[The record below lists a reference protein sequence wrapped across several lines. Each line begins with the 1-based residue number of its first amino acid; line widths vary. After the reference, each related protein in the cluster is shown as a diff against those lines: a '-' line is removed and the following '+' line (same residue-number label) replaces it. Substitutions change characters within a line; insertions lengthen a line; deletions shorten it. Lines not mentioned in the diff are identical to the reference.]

1 MNGQKSLEPI
11 NILLSREELL
21 FVLNSLEADF
31 IPGLDMEPR
40 GELTVAQELFAM
52 TVAGRAL
59 RAREL
64 ARVQAGGELEI
75 HTALLTM
82 VGVCAYSQN
91 VIFVYHWPANAETPR
106 RYFGHIRGNDVVAH
120 TRPEDVLHLFSLLP
134 SKEQLINQVL
144 TLCQYADV
152 PASGSLEFS
161 APSET
166 FAQVRQL
173 ASAGEVEKA
182 VNLLI
187 NNSVATD
194 TAKTFVDTLA
204 RSPRVSIMQTVKQ
217 PGDGT
222 LQKRDFTLLQN
233 GQQAWLAIASADPA
247 AGAPLQI
254 KTTTKDEIQTLL
266 VEWL

>member
-1 MNGQKSLEPI
+1 MNGEKSLEPI

-31 IPGLDMEPR
+31 IPGLDAEPQ
-40 GELTVAQELFAM
+40 GEITVAQELFAM

-64 ARVQAGGELEI
+64 VRQASGALEI

-82 VGVCAYSQN
+82 IGVCVYSQN
-91 VIFVYHWPANAETPR
+91 VLFVYHWPTTAETPT
-106 RYFGHIRGNDVVAH
+106 RYFGHIRGNDIVAH

-134 SKEQLINQVL
+134 GKEHLVNQVL
-144 TLCQYADV
+144 AVCQYDDV
-152 PASGSLEFS
+152 PASPSLEFA
-161 APSET
+161 APSDT

-173 ASAGEVEKA
+173 AGTGDVQNA

-187 NNSVATD
+187 DNAVAAD

-204 RSPRVSIMQTVKQ
+204 HSPRVSIMQAVKQ

-222 LQKRDFTLLQN
+222 VQKRDFTLLQN
-233 GQQAWLAIASADPA
+233 GQQAWLAVAPADPA
-247 AGAPLQI
+247 AGTPFRV
-254 KTTTKDEIQTLL
+254 KTTTKDEIQVLL
-266 VEWL
+266 AEWL